1 MPLLIATDTLE
12 EGIDVPDCE
21 FVIRFNWI
29 GTTKSHIQG
38 SGRARKQSSICY
50 YFENDG
56 RLEQQRA
63 ELLNDVARDRELAL
77 TENARALHHDS
88 PSNLS
93 LSRTPGYPY
102 RPEGE
107 AEVNLS
113 NAGKILKEYCTVV
126 LQQMVS
132 PKSLCTFDVEEIQ
145 HSPQQRRKTIRNLS
159 YPTPEGWHKVSKD
172 EESDSNE
179 IFVACSTEVF
189 RRPRYKDLNT
199 REKDIKCFAYVA
211 VVELRKQGLLDSAN
225 KPSERARLY
234 CPTKCPALLLE
245 STLNIKPKFRGVKG
259 VDKADLEDPG
269 ARRAGNAAPAAGSCA
284 CSDKSSDDDL
294 EWSTEDD
301 ENGDQVVV
309 LPPEDASAFVLPP
322 QDASAF
328 ALGAMTEE
336 ARVWDKSAIRDAG
349 LCSFS
354 VEIECCGS
362 VHKIEVR
369 HALAA

>member
-1 MPLLIATDTLE
+1 MLIATDTLE

-132 PKSLCTFDVEEIQ
+132 PKSLCTF
-145 HSPQQRRKTIRNLS
+145 
-159 YPTPEGWHKVSKD
+159 
-172 EESDSNE
+172 
-179 IFVACSTEVF
+179 
-189 RRPRYKDLNT
+189 
-199 REKDIKCFAYVA
+199 
-211 VVELRKQGLLDSAN
+211 
-225 KPSERARLY
+225 
-234 CPTKCPALLLE
+234 
-245 STLNIKPKFRGVKG
+245 
-259 VDKADLEDPG
+259 
-269 ARRAGNAAPAAGSCA
+269 
-284 CSDKSSDDDL
+284 
-294 EWSTEDD
+294 
-301 ENGDQVVV
+301 
-309 LPPEDASAFVLPP
+309 
-322 QDASAF
+322 
-328 ALGAMTEE
+328 
-336 ARVWDKSAIRDAG
+336 RDT
-349 LCSFS
+349 
-354 VEIECCGS
+354 
-362 VHKIEVR
+362 
-369 HALAA
+369 ALAAAAPQDHPQSLLSNSRGLAQGFQGRGVGLK